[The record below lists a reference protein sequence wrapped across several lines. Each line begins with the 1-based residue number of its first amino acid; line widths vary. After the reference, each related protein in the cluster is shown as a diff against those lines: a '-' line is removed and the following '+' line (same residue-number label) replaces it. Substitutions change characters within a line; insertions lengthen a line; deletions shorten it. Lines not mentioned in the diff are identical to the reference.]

1 MEISNEKQYNQSI
14 GKFKVLSSNA
24 GVGSI
29 VTTKAG
35 FFVMPLSVSEWA
47 YIDKVNKQLRNDNS
61 KTPEMIAKEAGVDV
75 INDPRFVD
83 FLKREQKVENL
94 KVLVEVIDVALS
106 DYNTL
111 EYEKH
116 PLYKRTKE
124 STGHDLN
131 PEHFIIPAVHFPRW
145 FYSRDKKIFK
155 HIDDWIVDWKN
166 ISGDKNLYQFAPP
179 RDPYTKHTRTY
190 KDKDKDIY
198 DTLVQ
203 VPMLLICKQ
212 GHISDI
218 PWYELFCAGL
228 DNGGKLNALSVDGG
242 VDLFNYECKKCPN
255 GGKHQLQWIENR
267 NSSESWGIL
276 KCKKCNEVVSLEG
289 IMNIKPLCPAETPWN
304 GLGSSENKCDVLGNK
319 GVMQMALATSNSI
332 YYADSFSSL
341 YLPTCYSEDIST
353 MSRDAQEVFR
363 LLIEIWYPLALES
376 NSGLSK
382 KEYCAKTDISF
393 QARMA
398 GKKITDIEVK
408 AIINAFLNQENSAV
422 TGDSHEQY
430 RYEEFKVFS
439 NYSESLADSN
449 GLQFKDVIIDK
460 ELEPYFKKIQQV
472 EALSVTLTQLGF
484 NRVTIPIP
492 TRHNGRIEYPK
503 GQYIYREPS
512 EDVYALPAN
521 RSLGEGLFF
530 ELDRDKV
537 NVWVQ
542 SLDGKAQRYTRL
554 ECELGESL
562 KQKMDMYGAP
572 EFYLLHTFAHIII
585 KELEFSCGYPS
596 ASLQERLY
604 YSDRMLGVLIYTID
618 GAEGSMGGLVWQG
631 QSVLISNIIK
641 SALQRATDCSSDP
654 LCWENEGQ
662 LNLASCFSCSMV
674 SETSCEQ
681 RNLGLDRRALVD
693 DDFGYFKDIL

>member
-1 MEISNEKQYNQSI
+1 MEISSEKQYNQSI

-29 VTTKAG
+29 ITTKSG

-47 YIDKVNKQLRNDNS
+47 YIDKVNKQLRNDNT
-61 KTPEMIAKEAGVDV
+61 KTPEMIANEAGVDT

-83 FLKREQKVENL
+83 FLKREQRVENL

-106 DYNTL
+106 DYNTFDH
-111 EYEKH
+111 EKH
-116 PLYKRTKE
+116 LLYKRTKE
-124 STGHDLN
+124 STGHDLK

-145 FYSRDKKIFK
+145 FYSREKKIFK

-166 ISGDKNLYQFAPP
+166 ISRDKNLYLFAPP
-179 RDPYTKHTRTY
+179 RDPYTKRTY
-190 KDKDKDIY
+190 KDKDIY

-203 VPMLLICKQ
+203 IPMLLICKQ

-228 DNGGKLNALSVDGG
+228 DNGGKLNALSVDHG

-255 GGKHQLQWIENR
+255 GGRHELQWIENR

-304 GLGSSENKCDVLGNK
+304 GLGSSENKCIDVLGNK

-341 YLPTCYSEDIST
+341 YLPTGYSEDIST
-353 MSRDAQEVFR
+353 MSRDIQEVFK
-363 LLIEIWYPLALES
+363 LLSEKWYYKALDKNPE
-376 NSGLSK
+376 LSK
-382 KEYCAKTDISF
+382 EDFCRQTDIADKADDSGF
-393 QARMA
+393 N
-398 GKKITDIEVK
+398 ITDKEVK
-408 AIINAFLNQENSAV
+408 AIINAFLNQEETAA

-439 NYSESLADSN
+439 NHSESLTDSN
-449 GLQFKDVIIDK
+449 SLEFKDVVIDGRLK
-460 ELEPYFKKIQQV
+460 PYFKKIQQV
-472 EALSVTLTQLGF
+472 ETLSVTLTQLGF
-484 NRVTIPIP
+484 NRVMIPIP
-492 TRHNGRIEYPK
+492 IRRDDGIIVYPE
-503 GQYIYREPS
+503 GQHIYREPAG
-512 EDVYALPAN
+512 DVYALPAN

-530 ELDRDKV
+530 ELDRNKV
-537 NVWVQ
+537 RVWVQ
-542 SLDGKAQRYTRL
+542 SLGENAQRYNRP
-554 ECELGESL
+554 EYELGKSL

-604 YSDRMLGVLIYTID
+604 YSDRMLGVLIYTTD

-631 QSVLISNIIK
+631 QSALISNIIK

-693 DDFGYFKDIL
+693 DTFGYFRDLL